1 MKEKVLRF
9 ILVITLI
16 TTLIGIHFI
25 LLGNHIVIAV
35 YEDLG
40 GQRISI
46 NNEKILFDVFLEDN
60 NNKVHSKIS
69 KIQEGAVIKVNVTVN
84 NGILSNGKIILEN
97 HLAIQDDN
105 LKNGYISSV
114 NTQEG
119 IIELNPIANG
129 EKIEIDI
136 PVKLKKQDQI
146 NIENFDK
153 ETEVKLEG
161 EYKEEEKT
169 PKNIEGKVKIKIQWT
184 DDAEILLEQK
194 IDKFVNLGENGVFLQ
209 QKIEIRSKR

>member
-1 MKEKVLRF
+1 MFFWKTTIIKYIVRF
-9 ILVITLI
+9 L
-16 TTLIGIHFI
+16 
-25 LLGNHIVIAV
+25 
-35 YEDLG
+35 
-40 GQRISI
+40 
-46 NNEKILFDVFLEDN
+46 
-60 NNKVHSKIS
+60 

-119 IIELNPIANG
+119 IIELNPIANC

-169 PKNIEGKVKIKIQWT
+169 AKNIEGKVKIKIQWT